1 MKNFLIMISAMLYIA
16 GCSAPTN
23 NADSG
28 MDMANMNG
36 EPEGPHTSVEWQ
48 VWAYSTAAPEFIA
61 GGATV
66 YDGPGGNLLREGTNG
81 WTCLPANPRGMSD
94 PENGWVDAHEAMPA
108 CGDAEFFKWVT
119 AYFAGTEPGV
129 EMEKDGYAWMLHG
142 DMGEDNTT
150 PLVFKKED
158 SKPGHWIESGPHLM
172 RMPKDPA
179 SLDGMTTDFNSGEPY
194 VMFSGTPYAHVMYPV
209 GDYYKYQDMVK

>member
-150 PLVFKKED
+150 PLVFNKED

-179 SLDGMTTDFNSGEPY
+179 SLDGMTTDFNSSEPY

>member
-23 NADSG
+23 NADSA
-28 MDMANMNG
+28 MDMANMSG

-48 VWAYSTAAPEFIA
+48 GWAYSTAAPEFIA

-94 PENGWVDAHEAMPA
+94 PENGWVDPHEAMPA

-119 AYFAGTEPGV
+119 AYFNQTIPG
-129 EMEKDGYAWMLHG
+129 EAMEKDGYAWMLHG
-142 DMGEDNTT
+142 DMGEDNTK
-150 PLVFKKED
+150 PLVLNKED
-158 SKPGHWIESGPHLM
+158 AAEGHWIESGPHLM

-194 VMFSGTPYAHVMYPV
+194 VMFAGTPYAHVMYPV

>member
-1 MKNFLIMISAMLYIA
+1 MKNFLIIISAIIYIA

-28 MDMANMNG
+28 MDMANMSG
-36 EPEGPHTSVEWQ
+36 EPDGPHTSVEWQ

-142 DMGEDNTT
+142 DMGEDNTK
-150 PLVFKKED
+150 PMVMNKED
-158 SKPGHWIESGPHLM
+158 AAEGHWIESGPHLM

-179 SLDGMTTDFNSGEPY
+179 SLEGMTTDFNSGDPY
-194 VMFSGTPYAHVMYPV
+194 VMFAGSPYAHVMYPV
-209 GDYYKYQDMVK
+209 GDYYKYQDQIK

>member
-23 NADSG
+23 NVDSG
-28 MDMANMNG
+28 MDMANMSG

-150 PLVFKKED
+150 PLVFNKED

>member
-23 NADSG
+23 NADSA
-28 MDMANMNG
+28 MDMANMSG

>member
-1 MKNFLIMISAMLYIA
+1 MISAMLYIA

-23 NADSG
+23 NADSA
-28 MDMANMNG
+28 MDMANMSG

>member
-1 MKNFLIMISAMLYIA
+1 MISAMLYIA

-23 NADSG
+23 NADSA
-28 MDMANMNG
+28 MDMANMSG

-61 GGATV
+61 EGAAV

-94 PENGWVDAHEAMPA
+94 PENGWVDPHEAMPA

-119 AYFAGTEPGV
+119 AYFNQTIPGDV
-129 EMEKDGYAWMLHG
+129 MEKDGYAWMLHG
-142 DMGEDNTT
+142 DMGEDNTK
-150 PLVFKKED
+150 PLVLNEAD
-158 SKPGHWIESGPHLM
+158 AAEGHWIESGPHLM
-172 RMPKDPA
+172 RMPKDPS
-179 SLDGMTTDFNSGEPY
+179 SLAGLTTDFNSGAPY
-194 VMFSGTPYAHVMYPV
+194 VMFAGTDYAHLMIPV
-209 GDYYKYQDMVK
+209 DDYYKYQPQKK

>member
-1 MKNFLIMISAMLYIA
+1 MISAMLYIA